1 MADDHELLMSEE
13 VCEMLRI
20 HRTTLYKLARQGKI
34 PSFRVGSDWRFPKDL
49 ILRWIAERSGG

>member
-49 ILRWIAERSGG
+49 LRWIAERSGG